1 MNLHEFQAKQL
12 FSRYGIPTPQGQ
24 VVTSGSQARQAAEQ
38 LGGKLWV
45 VKAQIHSGGRGKAG
59 GVRIIDTLDGVADAA
74 YDLLGRRLVT
84 HQTLK
89 HGLPINQVLVEQ
101 PSSIQREL
109 YIAVLVDRVSQR
121 IVFMVSAQGGMD
133 IEAIAL
139 KDPLAILNL
148 FIDPIVGLQTY
159 QCRRAGFFLELQG
172 EAFKQLQHVMQGLYQ
187 LFIEN
192 DVNLVEINPLVVTDK
207 NELLALDAKLNLDD
221 NAVFRHSELA
231 AMFDPAQEDE
241 AEVVA
246 QQHGLNYIS
255 LDGEVACMVNGA
267 GLAMATMDLIKQEGG
282 QPANFLDVGGG
293 TTADRVAH
301 AFKLILSDA
310 KVKSILVNI
319 FGGIV
324 RCDLIAE
331 GIIQAAKEMGLSLPV
346 IVRLEGTNAEL
357 GRELLTNS
365 GMTIRV
371 ADNLTDAARQAVFAA
386 KEACK

>member
-12 FSRYGIPTPQGQ
+12 FSRYGIPTPEGQ

-45 VKAQIHSGGRGKAG
+45 VKAQVHSGGRGKAG

-109 YIAVLVDRVSQR
+109 YIAILVDRISQR
-121 IVFMVSAQGGMD
+121 IVCMVSAQGGMD
-133 IEAIAL
+133 IELVAS
-139 KDPLAILNL
+139 KDPEAILNL
-148 FIDPIVGLQTY
+148 FIDPIVGLQIY
-159 QCRRAGFFLELQG
+159 QCRRAGFFLDLQG

-187 LFIEN
+187 LFIDN
-192 DVNLVEINPLVVTDK
+192 DVHLVEINPLVVTDK
-207 NELLALDAKLNLDD
+207 NELLAVDAKLNLDD
-221 NAVFRHSELA
+221 NGVFRHSELA

-293 TTADRVAH
+293 TTAERVAH
-301 AFKLILSDA
+301 AFKLIMSDT

-331 GIIQAAKEMGLSLPV
+331 GIIQAAKEIGLSLPV
-346 IVRLEGTNAEL
+346 IVRIEGTNAEL

-365 GMTIRV
+365 LRTIRV

-386 KEACK
+386 KEAK